1 MISENGFKINASTR
15 LSIRDIRI
23 VRFFWN
29 KSFLHY
35 LWTGG
40 LFTVLNIVLVSLAVD
55 VLHFSAAASSSV
67 IIGGLFLLR
76 YVLYRWIDVM

>member
-1 MISENGFKINASTR
+1 MTSENKFKIE
-15 LSIRDIRI
+15 DIRI
-23 VRFFWN
+23 VKFFWN

-55 VLHFSAAASSSV
+55 VLHFSAASSSSI

-76 YVLYRWIDVM
+76 YILYRWIDVM

>member
-1 MISENGFKINASTR
+1 MTSENGSKIKKVP
-15 LSIRDIRI
+15 L
-23 VRFFWN
+23 VRFFWD

-55 VLHFSAAASSSV
+55 VFEFSAALSSSV

-76 YVLYRWIDVM
+76 YVVYRWVEVM

>member
-1 MISENGFKINASTR
+1 MTSETKFKI
-15 LSIRDIRI
+15 RDFRI
-23 VRFFWN
+23 VKFFWN

-40 LFTVLNIVLVSLAVD
+40 LFTILNIVLVSLAVD
-55 VLHFSAAASSSV
+55 VMHFSAASSSSV

>member
-1 MISENGFKINASTR
+1 MLFKEIMTSENKSKIK
-15 LSIRDIRI
+15 DFRI
-23 VRFFWN
+23 VKFFWN

-55 VLHFSAAASSSV
+55 VLHFSAASSSSV

>member
-1 MISENGFKINASTR
+1 MTSENGSKIKN
-15 LSIRDIRI
+15 LPV
-23 VRFFWN
+23 VRFFWD

-55 VLHFSAAASSSV
+55 VFKFSAIISSSV

-76 YVLYRWIDVM
+76 YIVYRWIEVL

>member
-1 MISENGFKINASTR
+1 MTSENESKIKKIP
-15 LSIRDIRI
+15 L
-23 VRFFWN
+23 VGFFWD

-40 LFTVLNIVLVSLAVD
+40 LFTVLNIILVSFAVD
-55 VLHFSAAASSSV
+55 VLKFSAVGSSSV
-67 IIGGLFLLR
+67 IIGGLFFLR